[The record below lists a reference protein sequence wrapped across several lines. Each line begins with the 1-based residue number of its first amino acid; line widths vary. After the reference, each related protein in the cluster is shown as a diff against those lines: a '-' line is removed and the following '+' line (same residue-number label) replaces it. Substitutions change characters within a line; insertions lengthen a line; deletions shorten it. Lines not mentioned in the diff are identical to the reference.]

1 MIFLLNSI
9 YEIGRLYSKK
19 ENLDELDVL
28 LDVKKIKDILLIN
41 IVEDENGIYRYDKII
56 TEDFDHMKNKKYLYK
71 KGSSRGTDIT
81 PSSLITDP
89 EKTFNNKFLKW
100 FDKTEDDDEIYNKI
114 KNCIINNKDQIFLEL
129 EKSYNSLNVKGTNT
143 LLTIL
148 ITDSEGIERY
158 LGDYDFFVNHLK
170 NSAREKFYK
179 QGSKKIKGYGN
190 CLLCG
195 EDKEVFGLVSNNV
208 GLKFS
213 TSDKPGNISN
223 GKIENQWK
231 MIPICGDCAAYL
243 ESGKKFI
250 EKYLDFKEYG
260 TTYQVIPSFLIN
272 PEENFNGIYNKLIN
286 FENENSE
293 DIFKLEEKLQ
303 FLIKNIKDILEFK
316 FLFYEKNQN
325 AFNIL
330 AYVESIS
337 PSWLTT
343 LYSAQFRISQ
353 FDFFDEKNLK
363 QIFGQKIEGNIIDLV
378 NKNEK
383 HYPCNNKKWYQKFLR
398 DFFDNN
404 PKKSEKIYLDLVVDV
419 LSQKKLDYNFLLS
432 HFMKE
437 IKSNWK
443 NIQTN
448 EYVLKINVLKA
459 LMLIILFSEIKL
471 FKGENI
477 MNFENN
483 FEIDEFLDS
492 PLKKASFYMGVLTKR
507 LMNIQFKNLNST
519 PFYNKLYGLN
529 LDYKKLKKIYPQI
542 INKLREY
549 DAAYPNLEEK
559 ISINLAIAEESPEL
573 KKDEISYYFTLGF
586 TLYNLFKNED
596 KTNNKKVN

>member
-28 LDVKKIKDILLIN
+28 LDVKKIKDVLLIN
-41 IVEDENGIYRYDKII
+41 IVEDENGIYKYDKII
-56 TEDFDHMKNKKYLYK
+56 AEDFDYKKNKKYLYK

-89 EKTFNNKFLKW
+89 EKTFKNKFLKW

-114 KNCIINNKDQIFLEL
+114 KNCIINNKDLIFSEL
-129 EKSYNSLNVKGTNT
+129 KESYNCLNVKGTNT

-148 ITDSEGIERY
+148 ITDSKGMEKYI
-158 LGDYDFFVNHLK
+158 GDYDFFVNHLK

-179 QGSKKIKGYGN
+179 QGSKKIKGKGN

-208 GLKFS
+208 GFKFS

-231 MIPICGDCAAYL
+231 MVPICGDCAAYL

-250 EKYLDFKEYG
+250 EKYLDFSEYS
-260 TTYQVIPSFLIN
+260 TTYHVIPTFIIS
-272 PEENFNGIYNKLIN
+272 PKENFNNIFNILTSFKK
-286 FENENSE
+286 ENSE
-293 DIFKLEEKLQ
+293 DIYKLEEKLQ
-303 FLIKNIKDILEFK
+303 LLVKNMDDILEFK
-316 FLFYEKNQN
+316 FLFYEKSNN

-337 PSWLTT
+337 PSWLTK
-343 LYSAQFRISQ
+343 LYSSQFEISQ
-353 FDFFDEKNLK
+353 FNFFNEENLK
-363 QIFGQKIEGNIIDLV
+363 QIFGEKTEGNIIDLV

-383 HYPCNNKKWYQKFLR
+383 FHFCKNEKWYQKFLR
-398 DFFDNN
+398 DFFSSYS
-404 PKKSEKIYLDLVVDV
+404 KKTYVDLVVDV
-419 LSQKKLDYNFLLS
+419 LSQKRLDYNFLLNY
-432 HFMKE
+432 FMKK
-437 IKSNWK
+437 IRSNWK
-443 NIQTN
+443 NIE
-448 EYVLKINVLKA
+448 EYALKINVLKA
-459 LMLIILFSEIKL
+459 LMLIILFNRINL
-471 FKGENI
+471 FEGENI
-477 MNFENN
+477 MNFENE
-483 FEIDEFLDS
+483 FEIEEFLNS
-492 PLKKASFYMGVLTKR
+492 PSKKASFYMGVLTKK
-507 LMNIQFKNLNST
+507 LMNIQYSELKST

-549 DAAYPNLEEK
+549 NVADPSLEEK
-559 ISINLAIAEESPEL
+559 ISINLAEAEKNPEL

-586 TLYNLFKNED
+586 TLYNLFKNAN
-596 KTNNKKVN
+596 KTNINEGELNE

>member
-28 LDVKKIKDILLIN
+28 LDVKKIKDVLLIN

-56 TEDFDHMKNKKYLYK
+56 AEDFNHKKNKKYLYK

-89 EKTFNNKFLKW
+89 EKTFKNKFLKW
-100 FDKTEDDDEIYNKI
+100 FDKTEENDEIYNKI
-114 KNCIINNKDQIFLEL
+114 KNCIINNKDLIFSEL
-129 EKSYNSLNVKGTNT
+129 EESYNCLNVKGTNT

-148 ITDSEGIERY
+148 ITDSKGIEKY
-158 LGDYDFFVNHLK
+158 IGDYDFFVNHLK

-179 QGSKKIKGYGN
+179 QGSKKIKGKGN

-208 GLKFS
+208 GFKFS

-231 MIPICGDCAAYL
+231 MVPICGDCAAYL

-250 EKYLDFKEYG
+250 EKYLDFSEYS
-260 TTYQVIPSFLIN
+260 TTYHVIPTFIIS
-272 PEENFNGIYNKLIN
+272 PKENFNNIFNILTSFKK
-286 FENENSE
+286 ENSE
-293 DIFKLEEKLQ
+293 DIYKLEEKLQ
-303 FLIKNIKDILEFK
+303 LLVKNMDDILEFK
-316 FLFYEKNQN
+316 FLFYEKSNN

-337 PSWLTT
+337 PSWLTK
-343 LYSAQFRISQ
+343 LYSSQFEISQ
-353 FDFFDEKNLK
+353 FNFFDEENLK
-363 QIFGQKIEGNIIDLV
+363 QIFGEKTEGNIIDLV

-383 HYPCNNKKWYQKFLR
+383 FHFCKNEKWYQKFLR
-398 DFFDNN
+398 DFFNSYS
-404 PKKSEKIYLDLVVDV
+404 KKTYVDLVVDV
-419 LSQKKLDYNFLLS
+419 LSQKRLDYNFLLNY
-432 HFMKE
+432 FMKK
-437 IKSNWK
+437 IQSNWK
-443 NIQTN
+443 NIE
-448 EYVLKINVLKA
+448 EYALKINVLKA
-459 LMLIILFSEIKL
+459 LMLIILFNRINL

-477 MNFENN
+477 MNFENE
-483 FEIDEFLDS
+483 FEIEEFLNS
-492 PLKKASFYMGVLTKR
+492 PSKKASFYMGVLTKK
-507 LMNIQFKNLNST
+507 LMNIQYSELKST

-549 DAAYPNLEEK
+549 NVADPSLEEK
-559 ISINLAIAEESPEL
+559 ISINLAEAEKDPEL

-586 TLYNLFKNED
+586 TLYNLFKNAN
-596 KTNNKKVN
+596 KTNINEGELNE

>member
-1 MIFLLNSI
+1 MLNSI
-9 YEIGRLYSKK
+9 YEIGRLYSEK

-28 LDVKKIKDILLIN
+28 LDIKEIKDVLLIN
-41 IVEDENGIYRYDKII
+41 IVEDENGKYNYNKII
-56 TEDFDHMKNKKYLYK
+56 TEDFDQEKNKKYLYK

-100 FDKTEDDDEIYNKI
+100 FEDKEDDNDFFNKI
-114 KNCIINNKDQIFLEL
+114 KNSIINNENQIFQEL
-129 EKSYNSLNVKGTNT
+129 KKSYENLNVKKTNT

-158 LGDYDFFVNHLK
+158 IGDYDFFVNHLK

-179 QGSKKIKGYGN
+179 QGSKKIKGNGN
-190 CLLCG
+190 CLLCDK
-195 EDKEVFGLVSNNV
+195 DKEVFGLVSNKV
-208 GLKFS
+208 GFTFS
-213 TSDKPGNISN
+213 TNDKPGNISN
-223 GKIENQWK
+223 GNIENHWK

-243 ESGKKFI
+243 EAGKKFI
-250 EKYLDFKEYG
+250 ERYLDFSEYN
-260 TTYQVIPSFLIN
+260 TTYHVIPSFLIS
-272 PEENFNGIYNKLIN
+272 PEENFNKIYNKLIN
-286 FENENSE
+286 FENNNSE

-303 FLIKNIKDILEFK
+303 FLIKNINDILEFK
-316 FLFYEKNQN
+316 FLFYEKNNN

-343 LYSAQFRISQ
+343 LYFTQFEISQ
-353 FDFFDEKNLK
+353 FDFFDEENLK
-363 QIFGQKIEGNIIDLV
+363 QIFGEKTEGNIIDLI

-383 HYPCNNKKWYQKFLR
+383 YYPCNNKKWYQKFLR
-398 DFFDNN
+398 DFFNSYS
-404 PKKSEKIYLDLVVDV
+404 KKIYLDLIVDV
-419 LSQKKLDYNFLLS
+419 LSQKRLDYNFLLS

-443 NIQTN
+443 NLQTK

-459 LMLIILFSEIKL
+459 LMLIILFNKTKL

-483 FEIDEFLDS
+483 FEIEEFLDS
-492 PLKKASFYMGVLTKR
+492 PSKKSSFYMGVLTKK

-529 LDYKKLKKIYPQI
+529 LDYKKLKKVYPQI

-549 DAAYPNLEEK
+549 DAAYPDLEEK
-559 ISINLAIAEESPEL
+559 ISINLAIAEENPEL

-586 TLYNLFKNED
+586 TLYNLFKNEN
-596 KTNNKKVN
+596 KINNNEGELNE

>member
-28 LDVKKIKDILLIN
+28 LDVKKIKDVLLIN

-56 TEDFDHMKNKKYLYK
+56 AEDFDHKKNKKYLYK

-89 EKTFNNKFLKW
+89 EKTFKNKFLKW
-100 FDKTEDDDEIYNKI
+100 FDKTEENDEIYNKI
-114 KNCIINNKDQIFLEL
+114 KNCIINNKDLIFSEL
-129 EKSYNSLNVKGTNT
+129 EESYNCLNVKGTNT

-148 ITDSEGIERY
+148 ITDSKGIEKY
-158 LGDYDFFVNHLK
+158 IGDYDFFVNHLK

-179 QGSKKIKGYGN
+179 QGSKKIKGKGN

-208 GLKFS
+208 GFKFS

-231 MIPICGDCAAYL
+231 MVPICGDCASYL

-250 EKYLDFKEYG
+250 EKYLDFSEYS
-260 TTYQVIPSFLIN
+260 TTYHVIPTFIIS
-272 PEENFNGIYNKLIN
+272 PKENFNNIFNILTSFKK
-286 FENENSE
+286 ENSE
-293 DIFKLEEKLQ
+293 DIYKLEEKLQ
-303 FLIKNIKDILEFK
+303 LLVKNMDDILEFK
-316 FLFYEKNQN
+316 FLFYEKSNN

-337 PSWLTT
+337 PSWLTK
-343 LYSAQFRISQ
+343 LYSSQFEISQ
-353 FDFFDEKNLK
+353 FNFFDEENLK
-363 QIFGQKIEGNIIDLV
+363 QIFGEKTEGNIIDLV

-383 HYPCNNKKWYQKFLR
+383 FHFCKNEKWYQKFLR
-398 DFFDNN
+398 DFFNSYS
-404 PKKSEKIYLDLVVDV
+404 KKTYVDLVVDV
-419 LSQKKLDYNFLLS
+419 LSQKRLDYNFLLNY
-432 HFMKE
+432 FMKK
-437 IKSNWK
+437 IQSNWK
-443 NIQTN
+443 NIE
-448 EYVLKINVLKA
+448 EYALKINVLKA
-459 LMLIILFSEIKL
+459 LMLIILFNRINL

-477 MNFENN
+477 MNFENE
-483 FEIDEFLDS
+483 FEIEEFLNS
-492 PLKKASFYMGVLTKR
+492 PSKKASFYMGVLTKK
-507 LMNIQFKNLNST
+507 LMNIQYSELKST

-549 DAAYPNLEEK
+549 NVADPSLEEK
-559 ISINLAIAEESPEL
+559 ISINLAEAEKDPEL

-586 TLYNLFKNED
+586 TLYNLFKNAN
-596 KTNNKKVN
+596 KTNINEGELNE